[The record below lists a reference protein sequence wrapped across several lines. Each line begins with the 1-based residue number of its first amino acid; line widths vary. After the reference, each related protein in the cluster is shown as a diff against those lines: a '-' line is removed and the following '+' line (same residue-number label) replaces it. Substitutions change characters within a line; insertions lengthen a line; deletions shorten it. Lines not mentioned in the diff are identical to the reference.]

1 MPNPT
6 LLSIAMALLV
16 FVSCSKKNANSNST
30 TWTFNGKTY
39 SASTAVY
46 DTADVYGLLDAQD
59 AAGNNGIT
67 IGFNSNPTVNGTYI
81 VTKGV
86 LGPGYP
92 ANNCAL
98 HVFGNSSGD
107 YISTGK
113 PGEVVNVTI
122 SNGKIH
128 ASFSN
133 ITIADGSDTTTV
145 SGTVIQ
151 VTYE

>member
-1 MPNPT
+1 MPKPI
-6 LLSIAMALLV
+6 LLSIAVALLV
-16 FVSCSKKNANSNST
+16 FVSCSKKNVNSNSS

-39 SASTAVY
+39 SASTAGY
-46 DTADVYGLLDAQD
+46 DSADVYGLLDAQD
-59 AAGNNGIT
+59 PSGDNGIT
-67 IGFNSNPTVNGTYI
+67 IGFNSLPTVNGPYI
-81 VTKGV
+81 VTRGV

-98 HVFGNSSGD
+98 HVFGNSSGN
-107 YISTGK
+107 YISIGK
-113 PGEVVNVTI
+113 PGDVVNVTI

-133 ITIADGSDTTTV
+133 ITIENGSDTTTV
-145 SGTVIQ
+145 SGTIIQ